1 MLIFGLLFLC
11 HPVISQQLT
20 TFPEEV
26 RKLYMEEKYDEV
38 CAISLEYLR
47 SIYSIPDSLKTA
59 LHIRMAFFYSWIYNF
74 NNTDP
79 FIKAWIRGY
88 PEEVKLNQ
96 LPVNEQA
103 DYLSMKAVKASYE
116 GRKDDALDTL
126 KMAIQVRNPNTPLG
140 WAIQADGYQF
150 RGDLE
155 KGMLDFT
162 EAILSFT
169 EAENINN
176 QLDRKGANCGIWLEK
191 ASASLE
197 IEPDNPQILV
207 NLNEALLYFQD
218 ISNHEKTAFAFN
230 ELGYYWR
237 EHLDFEKA
245 INNFRYYVNIM
256 ELGNNTEKIHIAY
269 NNLSATYNS
278 TNRPDSVMYYMR
290 KAVDST
296 PIEDFKQKALYYSN
310 LGAIFG
316 HLNKPDSALLYF
328 KRALKLLYPKE
339 PVEELSYNPDL
350 ETFDPYLPVII
361 GNKGS
366 ALFELAKNQNDL
378 TFLELAVEALKISAK
393 QFSIQRYMMSFET
406 KTLSVRNSRDYYFLA
421 LEASAELFRQQN
433 TANNLNNVIR
443 FAQQSKAAVF
453 NEYQRVLQARDSL
466 KLDPR
471 IIYLD
476 DSLKSRKSFLSQRF
490 YELERTDQS
499 NPDLL
504 ASLNTDIIQTHQQ
517 IDLLS
522 REIEET
528 YPVYS
533 QYIKAPK
540 AIPVEVIQSNLHSN
554 EILID
559 YTFSTTSLIILAI
572 SQNEVHVRTI
582 PVPENFSLH
591 VKQYRGHLHLHSGV
605 GFSKFIHLGYD
616 FWQLLIKPVE
626 DLISGKQLIII
637 PDGAIG
643 YLPFDTFV
651 TDSIVPQRKHYNEL
665 SLLIKS
671 HTISY
676 LNSIDQFITAR
687 HSHQKRPVGIQAF
700 APFNEEPY
708 LGEKLELGVLD
719 GSSIEVS
726 KISRLA
732 KVTKHIGK
740 KATKKAFQ
748 KKISSSDIIH
758 LATHGIL
765 SSGNPMNNRILFHQ
779 TSPDTD
785 LHLYEVLNMTI
796 NSSLVVLSACETGSG
811 DLQEGEGIM
820 SLTRGFHYAGTPA
833 LIMSLWPAFDTP
845 SIQIM
850 EGFYRELA
858 SGSKIADALRTSK
871 LEYLDQAKSSESQPG
886 LWANYQLSGVNNEL
900 PLKHKLSWIIWICV
914 IIMII
919 ITYFVA
925 NRIRSRRK

>member
-1 MLIFGLLFLC
+1 ML
-11 HPVISQQLT
+11 
-20 TFPEEV
+20 
-26 RKLYMEEKYDEV
+26 
-38 CAISLEYLR
+38 
-47 SIYSIPDSLKTA
+47 
-59 LHIRMAFFYSWIYNF
+59 
-74 NNTDP
+74 
-79 FIKAWIRGY
+79 
-88 PEEVKLNQ
+88 
-96 LPVNEQA
+96 
-103 DYLSMKAVKASYE
+103 
-116 GRKDDALDTL
+116 
-126 KMAIQVRNPNTPLG
+126 
-140 WAIQADGYQF
+140 
-150 RGDLE
+150 
-155 KGMLDFT
+155 
-162 EAILSFT
+162 
-169 EAENINN
+169 
-176 QLDRKGANCGIWLEK
+176 
-191 ASASLE
+191 
-197 IEPDNPQILV
+197 
-207 NLNEALLYFQD
+207 
-218 ISNHEKTAFAFN
+218 
-230 ELGYYWR
+230 
-237 EHLDFEKA
+237 
-245 INNFRYYVNIM
+245 
-256 ELGNNTEKIHIAY
+256 
-269 NNLSATYNS
+269 
-278 TNRPDSVMYYMR
+278 
-290 KAVDST
+290 
-296 PIEDFKQKALYYSN
+296 
-310 LGAIFG
+310 
-316 HLNKPDSALLYF
+316 
-328 KRALKLLYPKE
+328 
-339 PVEELSYNPDL
+339 
-350 ETFDPYLPVII
+350 
-361 GNKGS
+361 
-366 ALFELAKNQNDL
+366 
-378 TFLELAVEALKISAK
+378 
-393 QFSIQRYMMSFET
+393 SFET

-499 NPDLL
+499 NPNLL

-522 REIEET
+522 KEIEAT

-533 QYIKAPK
+533 QYIQAPK
-540 AIPVEVIQSNLHSN
+540 AIPVEVIQSNLLSN

-559 YTFSTTSLIILAI
+559 YTFSTTSLIILTI
-572 SQNEVHVRTI
+572 SQNEAHVRTI
-582 PVPENFSLH
+582 PVPENFSLN

-616 FWQLLIKPVE
+616 FWQLLIKPIE

-665 SLLIKS
+665 PLLIKS

-676 LNSIDQFITAR
+676 LNSIDQFISAR
-687 HSHQKRPVGIQAF
+687 HSLQKRPVGIQAF

-708 LGEKLELGVLD
+708 IGEELELGVLD
-719 GSSIEVS
+719 GSSKEIS
-726 KISRLA
+726 KISMLA
-732 KVTKHIGK
+732 KVTKHIGA

-748 KKISSSDIIH
+748 KNISSSDIIH

-779 TSPDTD
+779 TNTDTD
-785 LHLYEVLNMTI
+785 IHLYEVLNMTI

-858 SGSKIADALRTSK
+858 KGSKIADALRTSK

-900 PLKHKLSWIIWICV
+900 PLKHKMNWIVWIGV
-914 IIMII
+914 IIML
-919 ITYFVA
+919 ITVYCVA
-925 NRIRSRRK
+925 KRVKGKGK